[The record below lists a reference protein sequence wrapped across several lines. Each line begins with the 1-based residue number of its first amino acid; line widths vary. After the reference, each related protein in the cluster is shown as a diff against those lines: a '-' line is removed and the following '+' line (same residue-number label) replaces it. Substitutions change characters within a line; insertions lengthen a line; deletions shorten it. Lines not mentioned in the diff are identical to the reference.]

1 MKLTEV
7 TQRYRPTIGIECHVQ
22 LKTATKL
29 FSGADND
36 ARDHDPNTTV
46 SPICF
51 GFPGVLPVLNE
62 KAVALAVR
70 AGLALNADIPEIS
83 RFERKHY
90 FYPDLPKG
98 YQITQLAEPVIIGGY
113 VEVPQLDGTVRKV
126 RIHHAHLE
134 EDAGKLTHP
143 AGGSESF
150 VDLNRAGTPLIEIVS
165 EADIHS
171 PAEARAYAQ
180 ELYRLM
186 TYAGVTYGD
195 LFQGNMR
202 FDVNISLAPVG
213 SETLGTRAEI
223 KNLNSFR
230 AVEKAA
236 EYECSRQAELLDS
249 GEPVVQE
256 TRGWNEDKQR
266 TFSQRSK
273 EEAHDYRYFPDADIP
288 PLRITSEQ
296 VGSIQAQLPAL
307 PAHYR
312 EAWRTLGLDSSVIN
326 TLLTSQQTAALI
338 ASIQAAATD
347 EDAVRVA
354 HWFVSAVDDSE
365 EASVG
370 PDDQVL
376 EPQRFID
383 LSRMVAADQL
393 SSSSAK
399 VVFNRMLKQGGAPQ
413 SIAETENLLQ
423 VSDAG
428 AVAAIVDAVVADEAS
443 QKAIEDIKAGND
455 KAIAYLVGQVMKA
468 SKGTANPALAQRL
481 IRERIGHGN
490 EE

>member
-1 MKLTEV
+1 MTLQEV
-7 TQRYRPTIGIECHVQ
+7 TTRYRPTIGIECHVQ
-22 LKTATKL
+22 LNTATKL

-36 ARDHDPNTTV
+36 ARDKAPNTTV

-62 KAVALAVR
+62 EALTLAIR
-70 AGLALNADIPEIS
+70 AGLALNATIPEIS

-98 YQITQLAEPVIIGGY
+98 YQITQLAEPVIVGGF
-113 VEVPQLDGTVRKV
+113 VEVPQLDGTVQKV

-143 AGGSESF
+143 TGSPESF

-186 TYAGVTYGD
+186 TYANVTHGD
-195 LFQGNMR
+195 LYHGNMR

-213 SETLGTRAEI
+213 TDTLGTRAEI

-236 EYECSRQAELLDS
+236 EFECLRQAELLDK
-249 GEPVVQE
+249 GEKIVQE
-256 TRGWNEDKQR
+256 TRGWNEDKQK

-288 PLRITSEQ
+288 PVRISSARIDEARA
-296 VGSIQAQLPAL
+296 SMPKLPAQ
-307 PAHYR
+307 YR
-312 EAWRTLGLDSSVIN
+312 AMWESLGLDDSVIN
-326 TLLTSQQTAALI
+326 TVLASQESAKMLAAVQTEGG
-338 ASIQAAATD
+338 D
-347 EDAVRVA
+347 EHAKRVA
-354 HWFVSAVDDSE
+354 HWFASAVESATDE
-365 EASVG
+365 EAVVRANAK
-370 PDDQVL
+370 PTTLAAFL
-376 EPQRFID
+376 E
-383 LSRMVAADQL
+383 LSAMVAESQL
-393 SSSSAK
+393 SSTSAK
-399 VVFNRMLKQGGAPQ
+399 IVFNEMLRTSESPKI
-413 SIAETENLLQ
+413 IAKRKNLLQ
-423 VSDAG
+423 VSDEG
-428 AVAAIVDAVVADEAS
+428 EIAAIVETVLAEPAS
-443 QKAIEDIKAGND
+443 QKAINDIRSGND
-455 KAIAYLVGQVMKA
+455 KAIGYLVGQVMQRSQGK
-468 SKGTANPALAQRL
+468 ANPSLATKL
-481 IRERIGHGN
+481 IRERI
-490 EE
+490 